1 MQGVLVGFKA
11 ILGVDNSKRIHKSK
25 FVQTSVLNLKLENF
39 SPKKKKIKHHPHHT
53 PNKKGH
59 KAMKKIYKSRFI
71 DTKNNNQSIIGK
83 NVCIILM
90 VKQIGV

>member
-1 MQGVLVGFKA
+1 M
-11 ILGVDNSKRIHKSK
+11 HKSE
-25 FVQTSVLNLKLENF
+25 FVQISVLNLKLKNS
-39 SPKKKKIKHHPHHT
+39 SPKKIKHHPHHT

-83 NVCIILM
+83 NVRIILM